1 MHSDSNSNVISWAF
15 ADIRDMR
22 CNWWLLRNWST
33 WKLRASFV
41 VVVSL
46 IQCKME
52 MLSRVACLHWMD
64 GSVGC
69 HETFQFPCTPVASH
83 QPDRNTNRIA
93 SFNTKSPVLSANL
106 PGIIM
111 VYLCLLTAIFDSP
124 VFFSFYLPRWATCNY
139 ERKWTVISHTYH
151 IDKKPRIA
159 LVCRF

>member
-1 MHSDSNSNVISWAF
+1 M
-15 ADIRDMR
+15 
-22 CNWWLLRNWST
+22 
-33 WKLRASFV
+33 K
-41 VVVSL
+41 
-46 IQCKME
+46 Q
-52 MLSRVACLHWMD
+52 
-64 GSVGC
+64 
-69 HETFQFPCTPVASH
+69 FQFVHMILAFHGSLEYTQIYVWQFSGSWFLVIAPCRNLLPWNISISMYSSCDTMSSTFASH

-139 ERKWTVISHTYH
+139 ERKWTVTSHTYH